1 MFREELQKVCRT
13 ERTSRTR
20 LSFFFPL
27 SLFSYYFFSTLPP
40 ESLSSHALR
49 SVSRTHTHTTGSSKA
64 QTHACMHGYFYTR
77 THVKS
82 KSRERKFQE
91 LTSYPSTSL
100 SHSPSV
106 LFAHQGVQGYYK
118 TKQNIHREKIVTEK
132 IQNLFFFSASL
143 VSAGTRFFLSGG
155 GGRERYKI
163 KICPHVTA
171 RRDRQEK
178 PTWRVAEESGVAKT

>member
-1 MFREELQKVCRT
+1 MQKVCRT

-20 LSFFFPL
+20 LSFFSPLSL

-40 ESLSSHALR
+40 ESLSSRALL

-106 LFAHQGVQGYYK
+106 LFAHQGIQGYYK
-118 TKQNIHREKIVTEK
+118 TKQNIHRDKNRNRK
-132 IQNLFFFSASL
+132 NSASFFFFSASL